1 MPSNMFTSTLER
13 RVAEMHIKIDI
24 HDVNNVRM
32 DVCTEGE
39 CATAVVSP
47 RPFFHSLE
55 AIAITY
61 S

>member
-1 MPSNMFTSTLER
+1 MFTSTLEH